1 MTKTIMNKLIASVAV
16 ATLFAPVLA
25 LAATTASLS
34 PANVNVTTGQKFD
47 VAISVNPQGTTD
59 YAEKLEV
66 DYPAT
71 FWRRHRSPLA
81 ALGWR

>member
-34 PANVNVTTGQKFD
+34 PANVNVSTGRSPRGNFSQS
-47 VAISVNPQGTTD
+47 AGYHD

-66 DYPAT
+66 DFSAI
-71 FWRRHRSPLA
+71 FWKRHRSPLE